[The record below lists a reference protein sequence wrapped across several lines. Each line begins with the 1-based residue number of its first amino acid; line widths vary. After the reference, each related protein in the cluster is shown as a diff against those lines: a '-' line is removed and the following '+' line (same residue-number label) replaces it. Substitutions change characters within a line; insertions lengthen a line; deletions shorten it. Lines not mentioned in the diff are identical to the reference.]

1 MILFETIRSYSGSK
15 DNMFRHFPFLF
26 ILFFITWNCA
36 GSSYQQ
42 LAIEDPA
49 ALVAMED
56 SLRNANR
63 LLPSTVKSL
72 VTAHNSIGRSALDR
86 NDYPSALQ
94 HFQNAFGLLPSDTT
108 AHYNLLIAEG
118 HLLSKQ
124 GERNGLWDA
133 IEKYHKTARLKPDS
147 GEPFYHIG
155 QTYLKNGNTD
165 FDLILESYEKALS
178 LDLALQLRPIVLAAI
193 EREKKREKPLK
204 DFWK

>member
-15 DNMFRHFPFLF
+15 DNMSRHFPFLF

-36 GSSYQQ
+36 GSSYQR

-63 LLPSTVKSL
+63 LLPSTVKAL
-72 VTAHNSIGRSALDR
+72 VTAHNSIGRSALDK
-86 NDYPSALQ
+86 NNYSSALQ
-94 HFQNAFGLLPSDTT
+94 SFQDALVLFPSDTT

-118 HLLSKQ
+118 NLLYKK

-133 IEKYHKTARLKPDS
+133 IEKYHKAARLKPDS

-155 QTYLKNGNTD
+155 QAYLKNGNTD

-178 LDLALQLRPIVLAAI
+178 LDLALQLRPVVLAAM
-193 EREKKREKPLK
+193 EREKKREKTLK

>member
-1 MILFETIRSYSGSK
+1 MS
-15 DNMFRHFPFLF
+15 RHFPFLF

-36 GSSYQQ
+36 GSSYQR

-63 LLPSTVKSL
+63 LLPSTVKAL
-72 VTAHNSIGRSALDR
+72 VTAHNSIGRSAL
-86 NDYPSALQ
+86 
-94 HFQNAFGLLPSDTT
+94 
-108 AHYNLLIAEG
+108 YNLLIAEG
-118 HLLSKQ
+118 NLLYKK

-133 IEKYHKTARLKPDS
+133 IENYHKAARLKPDS

-155 QTYLKNGNTD
+155 QAYLKNGNTD